1 MLQWRKRRSDRTG
14 VAPRRAGVHDL
25 DIGDGGFDMKLTRRE
40 FIKATAATAGMLAAG
55 CATQPEIPV
64 TSAMALRKAKAAG
77 PAKGEWVAST
87 CQGCTQWCAI
97 QIYVQGGRATRV
109 RGNPLS
115 KTNHGYVCPRGH
127 MIPQQLYDPDRI
139 KGPMKRTNPAKGR
152 GVDPRFVPITWDEAL
167 DTVAEKLIELRKS
180 NETGKFCYM
189 RGRYSPT
196 STDLLYG
203 TLPKIFGTG
212 NYFSHSAICCEA
224 EKMGP
229 GLTQGFFGYRDYDL
243 ANTNCLVCWGTDPL
257 ASNRM
262 VPNVIR
268 RFHEIAARGTVIAID
283 PRLSNVA
290 AKAHEW
296 LPVVPGTDGALAGA
310 IAHVLLTEG
319 LWNREFVGDF
329 KEGRNLFVTGKAVDE
344 TSFAE
349 KETNGLVKWWNLE
362 LKDRTPAWAEKETAI
377 PAAQIVRVARAM
389 GKAAPKTVVYLS
401 GGVAMTP
408 RGTYTCMAVYALN
421 GLLGSVDVE
430 GGVWQSPSGP
440 PLGKFASADKYVDD
454 VAKAGSKGKKL
465 DGRGAKDMPAMMNAK
480 PGSGV
485 VTNNVANGMLK
496 DPGAVKVMISS
507 WSNLN
512 FSCTGADRWDKAM
525 AKVPFFVHMVT
536 NASEMT
542 QFADIVL
549 PSTFNSAE
557 GWSIVTNMGNGY
569 AYASVQQ
576 GAVKRLW
583 DVKQEE
589 TEVMWLLAEKLKAK
603 GFANLFDYYSKEFK
617 DPETGK
623 APTTAMEFSEI
634 AAKMTSAPI
643 WMAKEPLKGDAPING
658 WADFKAK
665 GMFSGAKYTLK
676 KGWGGK
682 FATET
687 KKFEFYSETLK
698 KGLLE
703 HAKTY
708 ETTTDDILAVSGYVA
723 RGELA
728 FVPHYE
734 PPKRHGSMAD
744 YPFTFIDYKS
754 RLNREGRSANLPWY
768 QEFKK
773 VDPGDMSWEDVLKMN
788 PADGRKLNLKTGD
801 LVRVTSPAGSM
812 TVTLKLWEGV
822 RPGTVSKCFGQ
833 GHWAYGRVAAK
844 EYGKAPR
851 GGNNN
856 DILVDDYDR
865 LSGSTA
871 RNGGFTGVRIQKA

>member
-1 MLQWRKRRSDRTG
+1 
-14 VAPRRAGVHDL
+14 
-25 DIGDGGFDMKLTRRE
+25 
-40 FIKATAATAGMLAAG
+40 
-55 CATQPEIPV
+55 
-64 TSAMALRKAKAAG
+64 
-77 PAKGEWVAST
+77 
-87 CQGCTQWCAI
+87 
-97 QIYVQGGRATRV
+97 
-109 RGNPLS
+109 
-115 KTNHGYVCPRGH
+115 
-127 MIPQQLYDPDRI
+127 
-139 KGPMKRTNPAKGR
+139 
-152 GVDPRFVPITWDEAL
+152 
-167 DTVAEKLIELRKS
+167 
-180 NETGKFCYM
+180 
-189 RGRYSPT
+189 
-196 STDLLYG
+196 LLYG
-203 TLPKIFGTG
+203 TLPKVFGTP
-212 NYFSHSAICCEA
+212 NYFSHSAICAEA

-243 ANTNCLVCWGTDPL
+243 ANTNCLVAWGCDPL

-262 VPNVIR
+262 VPNMQSQFAGIVK
-268 RFHEIAARGTVIAID
+268 RGTVIAID
-283 PRLSNVA
+283 PRLSTVA

-296 LPVVPGTDGALAGA
+296 LPISPGTDGALAGS

-329 KEGRNLFVTGKAVDE
+329 KDGKNLFVAGRTVDE
-344 TSFAE
+344 AAFAE
-349 KETNGLVKWWNLE
+349 KETYGLVKWWNLE
-362 LKDRTPAWAEKETAI
+362 LKNQTPAWGEKESLI

-389 GKAAPKTVVYLS
+389 GKAAPKTVVYM
-401 GGVAMTP
+401 GPGVAMTP
-408 RGTYTCMAVYALN
+408 RGTYASMAVYALN

-440 PLGKFASADKYVDD
+440 PLAAFPKSDAYVDD
-454 VAKAGSKGKKL
+454 IAKKGSTGKKL

-496 DPGAVKVMISS
+496 DPNAVKVLIAS
-507 WSNLN
+507 WANFN
-512 FSCTGADRWDKAM
+512 FSCTGAERWDKVM
-525 AKVPFFVHMVT
+525 AKVPFFVHMVP

-557 GWSIVTNMGNGY
+557 GWSIVTNMANGF
-569 AYASVQQ
+569 AYASIQQ

-634 AAKMTSAPI
+634 ATKMKSAPI
-643 WMAKEPLKGDAPING
+643 WMAKEPLKGDTPING
-658 WADFKAK
+658 WADYKKK

-703 HAKTY
+703 HAKKY
-708 ETTTDDILAVSGYVA
+708 QTTVDDIMTVSGYMA
-723 RGELA
+723 RGEQA

-734 PPKRHGSMAD
+734 TVKRHGSLAD
-744 YPFTFIDYKS
+744 YPLTFIDYKS

-773 VDPGDMSWEDVLKMN
+773 VDSGDVSWSDVVKMN
-788 PADGRKLNLKTGD
+788 PVDGARLGLKSGD
-801 LVRVTSPAGSM
+801 SVKITSTIGTISCQ
-812 TVTLKLWEGV
+812 LKLWEGV
-822 RPGTVSKCFGQ
+822 RPGTVAKCYGQ

-844 EYGKAPR
+844 DYAKAIPL

-856 DILVDDYDR
+856 EILVDDYDR

>member
-1 MLQWRKRRSDRTG
+1 MR
-14 VAPRRAGVHDL
+14 
-25 DIGDGGFDMKLTRRE
+25 LTRRN
-40 FIKATAATAGMLAAG
+40 FIQASATSAGLLAAG
-55 CATQPEIPV
+55 CATQAPV
-64 TSAMALRKAKAAG
+64 TSAMAERKAKGAS
-77 PAKGEWVAST
+77 PAEGDWIAST

-97 QIYVQGGRATRV
+97 QIFVQDGRAVRV

-127 MIPQQLYDPDRI
+127 LIPQQVYDPDRV
-139 KGPMKRTNPAKGR
+139 KVPMKRTNAQKGR
-152 GVDPRFVPITWDEAL
+152 GVDPKFVPITWDEAL
-167 DTVAEKLIELRKS
+167 DTVADKLIELRKG
-180 NETGKFCYM
+180 NEPNKFCYM

-196 STDLLYG
+196 STELLYG
-203 TLPKIFGTG
+203 TLPKVFGTT
-212 NYFSHSAICCEA
+212 NYFSHSAICAEA

-243 ANTNCLVCWGTDPL
+243 EKVQCLVLWGTDPL
-257 ASNRM
+257 ASNRE
-262 VPNVIR
+262 VPNTIH
-268 RFHEIAARGTVIAID
+268 RFGEILARGTVIAVD

-296 LPVVPGTDGALAGA
+296 LPVLPGTDGALAGA

-319 LWNREFVGDF
+319 MWNREFVGDF
-329 KEGRNLFVTGKAVDE
+329 KDGKNLFAAGKTVDE
-344 TSFAE
+344 GAFEE
-349 KETNGLVKWWNLE
+349 KETFGLVKWWNLE
-362 LKDRTPAWAEKETAI
+362 LKDRTPAWAEKETGI

-389 GKAAPKTVVYLS
+389 GKAAPKTAVWM
-401 GGVAMTP
+401 GPGVAMNP
-408 RGTYTCMAVYALN
+408 RGTYAAMAVHALN
-421 GLLGSVDVE
+421 GLLGSIDVE
-430 GGVWQSPSGP
+430 GGVWQSSSVPIAAFP
-440 PLGKFASADKYVDD
+440 KADAYVDD
-454 VAKAGSKGKKL
+454 LAKAAGKGKKL
-465 DGRGAKDMPAMMNAK
+465 DGRGAKDMPAMMNAR

-496 DPGAVKVMISS
+496 DPGAVKVFMAS
-507 WSNLN
+507 WANFN
-512 FSCTGADRWDKAM
+512 FSCTGAQRWDQAM

-536 NASEMT
+536 NPSEMT

-549 PSTFNSAE
+549 PATFNSAE

-569 AYASVQQ
+569 GYASIQQ

-589 TEVMWLLAEKLKAK
+589 TEVMWLLAAKLKAK
-603 GFANLFDYYSKEFK
+603 GFPNLADYYTKEFK

-623 APTTAMEFSEI
+623 LATNERDFAEI
-634 AAKMTSAPI
+634 AAKISSSSI
-643 WMAKEPLKGDAPING
+643 WMPKEPLKGDKIEG
-658 WADFKAK
+658 WADFRKR
-665 GMFSGAKYTLK
+665 GMYAGSRYAMK

-687 KKFEFYSETLK
+687 RKFEFYSETAK
-698 KGLLE
+698 KGLAE
-703 HAKTY
+703 HAKKY
-708 ETTTDDILAVSGYVA
+708 ETTIDDILAVSGYVA
-723 RGELA
+723 KGELA

-734 PPKRHGSMAD
+734 PPKRHGSFEQ

-754 RLNREGRSANLPWY
+754 RLNREGRSQNLTWY

-773 VDPGDMSWEDVLKMN
+773 VDPGDVSWDDVLKMN
-788 PADGRKLNLKTGD
+788 PADGAKLSLKTGD
-801 LVRVTSPAGSM
+801 TVRVTSPSGSM
-812 TVTLKLWEGV
+812 VTKLKLWEGV
-822 RPGTVSKCFGQ
+822 RPGTVAKCYGQ

-844 EYGKAPR
+844 DYAKAIPL